1 MEMFSLF
8 TSKSQY
14 LSKYNEFYYFLNSAI
29 QIEWSGVN
37 FIKIKI
43 LTLAGL
49 SYFVGRLNIGP
60 MGRSIIFSTF
70 LFTSEK
76 MKIRQL
82 KLQNI

>member
-29 QIEWSGVN
+29 QWSGVN
-37 FIKIKI
+37 FIKIII